1 MAMTMNSSS
10 SFIGLLGLMI
20 FVFSLVGMTMFGGT
34 IPEEC
39 EGEGEEEVCFKSRV
53 NYDSMFTS
61 AILSFQIMTMEN
73 WNEILYITV
82 LNNGISALIFV
93 CTNLLVGG
101 FLMMNIFL
109 AILIDNYTVA
119 VAEEK
124 AAEVK
129 KKDGEVERQ
138 RVLIILQGGV
148 ESEVSEGGGAS
159 GVSDESSVSSYSEG
173 EEGEEEEEGETDEDK
188 MAEIWYNDPSTH
200 PAYKYSPLCLCK
212 PGSTLHPVSERSEK
226 KPKKRAIHWIDRN
239 SNVPDESLKWP

>member
-148 ESEVSEGGGAS
+148 ESEVSEGGGRVGLVTRAVLAATARERR
-159 GVSDESSVSSYSEG
+159 GRRRRRGKLTRTRWRKYGTTTRVL
-173 EEGEEEEEGETDEDK
+173 TRRT
-188 MAEIWYNDPSTH
+188 STRRC
-200 PAYKYSPLCLCK
+200 ACANR
-212 PGSTLHPVSERSEK
+212 GARFTR
-226 KPKKRAIHWIDRN
+226 
-239 SNVPDESLKWP
+239 